1 MMRKPRDARLEWLFV
16 AVVVV
21 IAMHHLPFGGF
32 IAYPLML
39 LDTLAHEMG
48 HGLTALLV
56 GGKFN
61 SLALYTDG
69 SGVAHCAT
77 PAGWPQALV
86 SAGGLLGPCVAA
98 FVALVLGRWQRGA
111 RFCLVAGGLSL
122 FLSLILFVRA
132 GTAWIVLIPV
142 GAAMLW
148 LGLKASGQ
156 TARLALLFLATEFSL
171 LVFTRSDYLFT
182 PSATIGGQTMTSD
195 VSNMAAVLGGP
206 YWLWGALVA
215 LASLA
220 TLAGGLKLYFWRLP
234 PEARQRQ
241 QGIQTFERQ

>member
-1 MMRKPRDARLEWLFV
+1 MMRKPRDTRLEWLLL

-32 IAYPLML
+32 ITYPLML
-39 LDTLAHEMG
+39 LDTMAHEMG

-56 GGKFN
+56 GGRFD
-61 SLALYTDG
+61 SLALFTDG
-69 SGVAHCAT
+69 SGVAHCASPT
-77 PAGWPQALV
+77 GWSQALV

-111 RFCLVAGGLSL
+111 RFCLVASGIGLFVSL
-122 FLSLILFVRA
+122 VLFVRA
-132 GTAWIVLIPV
+132 GTAWIFLIPV
-142 GAAMLW
+142 AAALLW

-156 TARLALLFLATEFSL
+156 TARLALLFLSTELSL

-195 VSNMAAVLGGP
+195 VGNMAAVLGGP
-206 YWLWGALVA
+206 YWLWGVLVA

-220 TLAGGLKLYFWRLP
+220 TLAAGLKLYFWP
-234 PEARQRQ
+234 GPNQRS
-241 QGIQTFERQ
+241 